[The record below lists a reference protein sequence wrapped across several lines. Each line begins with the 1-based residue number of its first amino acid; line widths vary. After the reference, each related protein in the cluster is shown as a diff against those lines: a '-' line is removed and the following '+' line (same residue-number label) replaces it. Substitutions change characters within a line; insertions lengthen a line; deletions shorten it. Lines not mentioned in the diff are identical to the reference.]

1 MLADWTKIAAVKAAL
16 RIPVI
21 TNGNIRGL
29 EDCHAALRETGCDG
43 VMSGCGVLASP
54 SLFVGGRLTSVESA
68 LLYIDYATRY
78 SAHPKAIV
86 KHLQTILGRGW
97 LAEHAQIR
105 ALVVAYRGEEEQPG
119 ALGEIETAIRRA
131 GVAVA

>member
-43 VMSGCGVLASP
+43 VMSGCGVLAEP
-54 SLFVGGRLTSVESA
+54 SLFVGGRLNAVPDGTNTGLPVDVADSLNE
-68 LLYIDYATRY
+68 TG
-78 SAHPKAIV
+78 AIPCARIEDM
-86 KHLQTILGRGW
+86 L
-97 LAEHAQIR
+97 
-105 ALVVAYRGEEEQPG
+105 
-119 ALGEIETAIRRA
+119 EIIAA
-131 GVAVA
+131 NDGGKS